1 MAIGIIMN
9 REIVTYDQSGISML
23 VKTATRVNAKRS
35 YCPLCLS
42 CLVGA
47 ENSCGDSLQERGGGK
62 ARQYNMYEVRVCI
75 LEFLEHR

>member
-9 REIVTYDQSGISML
+9 REIVTYDQSGIITDEWVSLSYML

-62 ARQYNMYEVRVCI
+62 AR
-75 LEFLEHR
+75 